1 MATVQCKEC
10 GEQHDTEEVKFVN
23 IEEDIQGYDVLTFVC
38 PATGNETT
46 AYVRG

>member
-10 GEQHDTEEVKFVN
+10 GEQHYVEDVKFLN
-23 IEEDIQGYDVLTFVC
+23 IEEDIHGYDVLTFEC